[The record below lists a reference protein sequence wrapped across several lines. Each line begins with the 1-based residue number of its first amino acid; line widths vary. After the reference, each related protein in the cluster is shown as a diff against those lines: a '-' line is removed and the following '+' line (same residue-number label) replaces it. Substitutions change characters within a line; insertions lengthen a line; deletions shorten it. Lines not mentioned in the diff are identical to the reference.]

1 MRRSAGGL
9 GAWPFLACLL
19 LVWMHPASAA
29 DAPRIAVFDFELINT
44 SPLPSTPDELA
55 RARRLGEQLRAA
67 LAQSAAYQP
76 VDTAP
81 VRDELE
87 RAGGSIRNCNGCE
100 RALAQKL
107 GASEVAFG
115 WVQKVSN
122 LILNINLVIEDAAS
136 GKALRSGS
144 VDIRGNTD
152 ESWSRGL
159 KFLLEDRILNQ

>member
-1 MRRSAGGL
+1 M
-9 GAWPFLACLL
+9 
-19 LVWMHPASAA
+19 ASQ
-29 DAPRIAVFDFELINT
+29 PE
-44 SPLPSTPDELA
+44 ELA

-67 LAQSAAYQP
+67 LQRSGAYRV
-76 VDTAP
+76 VDVAP

-87 RAGGSIRNCNGCE
+87 AAGGIRACNGCE
-100 RALAQKL
+100 RALARKL
-107 GASEVAFG
+107 GADAFAFG

-136 GKALRSGS
+136 GQVLHSGS

-159 KFLLEDRILNQ
+159 KFLLEDRILER